1 MCNEKDIRVP
11 KFTLAVINEVRC
23 QANLIISYLSVSV
36 EMSFLLL
43 LHLLLHLCVSAKQS
57 RLEEMVKDDLEE
69 TVYKSGKLN
78 NDQDKDDELM
88 QRVERME
95 ISWKAEKAHLENKLE
110 AKNVEVENLQ
120 RQLEEMKVQFG
131 NLGRSRS

>member
-1 MCNEKDIRVP
+1 MCNEKDIRIP

-23 QANLIISYLSVSV
+23 RADLIISYLSVSV